1 MGRKGGREGGRAYL
15 ALEVDDLLDL
25 LIRETTFGRDELLAL
40 LGVGVKEAGGDLP
53 REGGREGG
61 RGGLG
66 GLDEE
71 RKENRASKC
80 ESEDKVTKARK

>member
-40 LGVGVKEAGGDLP
+40 LSVGVKEAGGDLP

-61 RGGLG
+61 RDGWIRWIRRG
-66 GLDEE
+66 EK
-71 RKENRASKC
+71 RKKSQQMQI
-80 ESEDKVTKARK
+80 